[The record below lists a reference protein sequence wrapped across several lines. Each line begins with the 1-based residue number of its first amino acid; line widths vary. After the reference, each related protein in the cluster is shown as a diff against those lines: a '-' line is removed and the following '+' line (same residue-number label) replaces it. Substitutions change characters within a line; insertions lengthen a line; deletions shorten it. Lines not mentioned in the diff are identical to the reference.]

1 VFHFNFKNKPM
12 KSKLLAGITILL
24 LSGWFCHVEAQTIS
38 IKGTVTS
45 LIDNAGL
52 PGVNVV
58 IKGTSSGTVT
68 NAEGKYQIEVS
79 GKEAILVFSF
89 IGFQT
94 EEEGVDDR
102 HEINVQLVEDL
113 AALDEV
119 VVIGYGRIKKSDL
132 TGAVSSVK
140 SDDLKNL
147 PMVSFDQALQGKAS
161 GVQISGLSGAPG
173 VGTEILIRG
182 IGSLNRSSSPL
193 FVVDGVPIDNTEYT
207 SGMTGNA
214 LNPLAAI
221 NPEDIESID
230 ILKDPASCAIYG
242 SRGANGV
249 VMITTKSGKGGKNK
263 LELSMN
269 YGISE
274 IKQRYNMLNSSDYQQ
289 LIYEGLR
296 KSRVPLSNPKYISDA
311 EVENYNTDWQ
321 EEIFRPAPTFN
332 VFLNASGS
340 NEKSNYFISG
350 GYNKVDGTVIGTAFD
365 RFTLTAN
372 NDVRMGRFSMG
383 GSINS
388 SYTQGTRQKNNSGQT
403 SVESNATTGPSV
415 ISAALQSSPVYPV
428 YDSTGNYAFDS
439 RNRGIPNPVQLAN
452 ERSLAYNNSRM
463 LLTGYVDIEL
473 FKDLIFKTQV
483 GADISSL
490 KENYFWADIY
500 YPDGTKMKGSGI
512 TNNTHYLST
521 SWVLTNTLNYYKEI
535 GNHNITL
542 MAGHEASKSI
552 HEGTYVEM
560 QSIKN
565 PDVTTF
571 AGAEEL
577 TNASSWYN
585 ANTLESYF
593 GRANYSYKNK
603 YLVQGNLRWDGS
615 SRFGPESRW
624 GFFPA
629 FSAGWNMAKEGFF
642 ESLSRTVNELKLRFS
657 WGVTGNQLGPD
668 YGWRGLVTYKEVSDW
683 LDGEDNREVLNY
695 LGKIGARYTSLSN
708 YFYSWEEH
716 VTTNIGFDI
725 GLFGNRIFLS
735 AEYYKKNTNNV
746 ILDVQLPI
754 NTGVVSAIDNAGK
767 LTNSGFEFNMTS
779 HNTRAASQVKWTTS
793 FNITTNQFNAV
804 ELGTDSL
811 WLGNNILIEGVGLKM
826 YAFER
831 YPDVDTLT
839 GYVKLVDQNGDGSI
853 SYGAMADRRTFGNP
867 FPKFYGGIG
876 NHIEYKGF
884 DLDFFFQFVYG
895 NQIYNSTRQSMEDLF
910 VPSGLVVAVN
920 NTQEAFDNRWLQAD
934 VKDEEGN
941 ILWPR
946 NIYTASP
953 TTNFNGAN
961 IDQREG
967 HNGWIEDGSFI
978 RLKTLSFGYTLPVKY
993 TTKILMERLRVFFSG
1008 SNLLTFTNYS
1018 GYDPDVVGGGLFR
1031 GTDASSYPNPR
1042 VLTIG
1047 INATF

>member
-1 VFHFNFKNKPM
+1 M
-12 KSKLLAGITILL
+12 ILI
-24 LSGWFCHVEAQTIS
+24 LSGWFCYGNAQTI
-38 IKGTVTS
+38 IVKGTLTS
-45 LIDNAGL
+45 SAENTSL

-58 IKGTSSGTVT
+58 VKGTTLGTVT
-68 NAEGKYQIEVS
+68 NTEGMYQIEVPGRES
-79 GKEAILVFSF
+79 ILVFSY
-89 IGFQT
+89 IGFHKV
-94 EEEGVDDR
+94 EEVVGNR
-102 HEINVQLVEDL
+102 MEINVQLNEDL

-119 VVIGYGRIKKSDL
+119 VVVGYGKIKKSDL

-147 PMVSFDQALQGKAS
+147 PVTSFDQALQGKSS
-161 GVQISGLSGAPG
+161 GVQISGMSGAPG
-173 VGTEILIRG
+173 SSTSILIRG

-193 FVVDGVPIDNTEYT
+193 FVVDGVPIDNTEYN

-214 LNPLAAI
+214 LNPLSAI
-221 NPEDIESID
+221 NPEDIESIE

-249 VMITTKSGKGGKNK
+249 VMITTKSGKTGKNK
-263 LELSMN
+263 LELSIN
-269 YGISE
+269 YGVSE
-274 IKQRYNMLNSSDYQQ
+274 ITQRYDMLNSSDYQQ

-296 KSRVPLSNPKYISDA
+296 KSRVPVSNPKYITDA
-311 EVENYNTDWQ
+311 EVEKYNTDWQ
-321 EEIFRPAPTFN
+321 EEIFRPAPTLN

-340 NEKSNYFISG
+340 GEKSNYFVSG
-350 GYNKVDGTVIGTAFD
+350 GYNKVEGTVIGTAFN

-372 NDVRMGRFSMG
+372 NDVKLGRFSMG

-388 SYTQGTRQKNNSGQT
+388 SYTEGDRQKNNSGQA

-415 ISAALQSSPVYPV
+415 IAAALQSSPVYPV

-452 ERSLAYNNSRM
+452 ERNLSYINSRM
-463 LLTGYVDIEL
+463 ILTGYVDIEI
-473 FKDLIFKTQV
+473 FKDLLFRTQI

-490 KENYFWADIY
+490 KESYFWADVY
-500 YPDGTKMKGSGI
+500 YPDGTKMKGSGV

-521 SWVLTNTLNYYKEI
+521 SWVLTNTLNYMKNI
-535 GNHNITL
+535 GNHSVTL
-542 MAGHEASKSI
+542 LLGHEASKSV
-552 HEGTYVEM
+552 HEGTYVEL

-565 PDVTTF
+565 PDITTF

-593 GRANYSYKNK
+593 GRANYSYKSK
-603 YLVQGNLRWDGS
+603 YLLQGNLRWDGS

-629 FSAGWNMAKEGFF
+629 FSAGWNVAREGFF
-642 ESLSRTVNELKLRFS
+642 SSAAGFINELKLRFS
-657 WGVTGNQLGPD
+657 WGITGNQLGPD
-668 YGWRGLVTYKEVSDW
+668 YSWRGLVTYKEVYDW
-683 LDGEDNREVLNY
+683 SDGEDNKEVLNY
-695 LGKIGARYTSLSN
+695 LGKMGARYTSLSN
-708 YFYSWEEH
+708 YYYSWEEH
-716 VTTNIGFDI
+716 VTTNIGLDI
-725 GLFGNRIFLS
+725 GLFSNRIFLS
-735 AEYYKKNTNNV
+735 AEYYKKITNDV

-754 NTGVVSAIDNAGK
+754 NTGVTSAIDNAGK
-767 LTNSGFEFNMTS
+767 LTNSGFEFNITS
-779 HNTRAASQVKWTTS
+779 HNTQAVSPVMWTTS
-793 FNITTNQFNAV
+793 FNITTNQFNAI

-811 WLGNNILIEGVGLKM
+811 WLGNNILIEGVGLKFF
-826 YAFER
+826 AFER
-831 YPDVDTLT
+831 LPEVDSLT
-839 GYVKLVDQNGDGSI
+839 GYVVLVDQDGDGKI
-853 SYGAMADRRTFGNP
+853 SYGARNDRRTFGNP
-867 FPKFYGGIG
+867 FPKFYGGIS
-876 NHIEYKGF
+876 NHIEYRGF

-895 NQIYNSTRQSMEDLF
+895 NQIINNTRQSMEDLF

-920 NTQEAFDNRWLQAD
+920 STQEAFDNRWLQAD

-941 ILWPR
+941 ILWER
-946 NIYTASP
+946 NVHTSSP
-953 TTNFNGAN
+953 TTNFNGGN

-967 HNGWIEDGSFI
+967 HNGWLEDGSFL
-978 RLKTLSFGYTLPVKY
+978 RLKTLSLGYTLTGKL
-993 TTKILMERLRVFFSG
+993 TKKILVERLRVFFSG

-1031 GTDASSYPNPR
+1031 GTDASAYPNPR
-1042 VLTIG
+1042 VLTFG